1 MGNTWEYLG
10 TTGNAQGHGGRT
22 LGDTKGTPTPA
33 FMLSSPT
40 GSALAELEQDWQE
53 GSGGGGGSLH
63 LFPLFPLKMGGAPSS
78 HLPLTPYLPPDA
90 PGQFS
95 AAFQDGSYLALPG
108 HLFPRG

>member
-1 MGNTWEYLG
+1 MEYLG
-10 TTGNAQGHGGRT
+10 VPGNNWRHLGT
-22 LGDTKGTPTPA
+22 WGDTWGHQGDTYLPFT
-33 FMLSSPT
+33 LSSPA

-63 LFPLFPLKMGGAPSS
+63 LFPLFPPKMQVGFPPPIP
-78 HLPLTPYLPPDA
+78 LLTPHLPPDT

>member
-1 MGNTWEYLG
+1 MV
-10 TTGNAQGHGGRT
+10 
-22 LGDTKGTPTPA
+22 GDTWGHQGDTYLPFTP
-33 FMLSSPT
+33 SSPA

-63 LFPLFPLKMGGAPSS
+63 PFSLFPPKLQVGSPPPIS
-78 HLPLTPYLPPDA
+78 PLTSHFPPDS